1 MAPRKVTQDELA
13 GAARAALGGGRRLE
27 RVERLAGGTSK
38 GVYRL
43 IMDDAM
49 TAIAYLW
56 EDSENYWPAT
66 AWDGDPADPFSSGG
80 GLHYFEAART
90 RLAAAGL
97 RVPALYLADH
107 DRAYYLADLA
117 IVEDFPHDLEELLA
131 YDRLAARP
139 AVDRLCGALDTMRG
153 YRAPSFGRV
162 AQIDGGGRSR
172 AMSGE
177 AAALEFALRC
187 LAEASARD
195 ARVAAVRDELDDKL
209 HALAQ
214 AVQPRAEH
222 SIVHGELD
230 LGHVMV
236 DRDGWPVLIDIE
248 NLMYFDVEWEHAFLR
263 LRLHPDYQ
271 LVAGDGLDEDRLAL
285 YMLTQRLSL
294 TAGPLRILDSDYPD
308 RDFMLEIAD
317 HNANEA
323 LRWLGSSRPSTLT
336 GCCAKQCW
344 A

>member
-1 MAPRKVTQDELA
+1 MAPRKVTTDELA

-27 RVERLAGGTSK
+27 KLERLAGGTSK

-43 IMDDAM
+43 TMDDAM
-49 TAIAYLW
+49 TAIVYLW

-66 AWDGDPADPFSSGG
+66 AWDDEPADPFSPGG
-80 GLHYFEAART
+80 GLPHFEAAWT

-97 RVPALYLADH
+97 RVPALYLADRDH
-107 DRAYYLADLA
+107 ACYPADLA

-131 YDRLAARP
+131 RDRLAAQP
-139 AVDRLCGALDTMRG
+139 VLDRLRSALDTMRG
-153 YRAPSFGRV
+153 YRAPAFGKV
-162 AQIDGGGRSR
+162 AHVDGGGRSR
-172 AMSGE
+172 ATSGP
-177 AAALEFALRC
+177 AAALEFGLRC
-187 LAEASARD
+187 LAEAAARD
-195 ARVAAVRDELDDKL
+195 ARVAAVRDDLDGKL
-209 HALAQ
+209 RALAQ
-214 AVQPRAEH
+214 AVLPRSEH

-236 DRDGWPVLIDIE
+236 DRDGWPALIDIE
-248 NLMYFDVEWEHAFLR
+248 NLMYFDVEWEHVFLR

-271 LVAGDGLDEDRLAL
+271 FLAADGLDEDRLAL

-308 RDFMLEIAD
+308 RDFMLDIAD
-317 HNANEA
+317 HNATEA
-323 LRWLGSSRPSTLT
+323 LRWLGSAPRTALT
-336 GCCAKQCW
+336 GCCAKECW